1 MPEKVTREEKL
12 LELAI
17 SKAKEV
23 IQEAA
28 HLGTLELDED
38 VMGEEVK
45 VTRPKENPKEV
56 KLPETSNIEGKENK
70 ISKISKGILKAPY
83 DTKDFAYKVERDAKM
98 SREQALR
105 DLPKRLVP
113 LIDDKLRNEQKN
125 FPSKERYIITLDARQ
140 VLEALEYNPQGREGL
155 DELENIMTSM
165 YNGMKVEI
173 ERRSDNFDFTFIKNF

>member
-17 SKAKEV
+17 AKAKEV

-45 VTRPKENPKEV
+45 VTRPKENPKEI

-70 ISKISKGILKAPY
+70 S
-83 DTKDFAYKVERDAKM
+83 
-98 SREQALR
+98 
-105 DLPKRLVP
+105 
-113 LIDDKLRNEQKN
+113 N
-125 FPSKERYIITLDARQ
+125 
-140 VLEALEYNPQGREGL
+140 
-155 DELENIMTSM
+155 
-165 YNGMKVEI
+165 
-173 ERRSDNFDFTFIKNF
+173 